1 MALPEP
7 ATRQHVHTRAATYMG
22 YRREDG
28 RWDIEAHLRDSKP
41 FAFSVPS
48 EVSWAANEP
57 IHDLE
62 IRLTIDAD
70 FVVHAVAVAMNHVPH
85 DGCPQA
91 QAPLQRLVGA
101 RLSKGWRR
109 SIDEAMGGVAGCT
122 HLRELLF
129 NMATAAFQTMPQAF
143 ASRDPQVKPPHLD
156 RCITWD
162 TGTELVQR
170 LYPLH
175 HRPRTPLTAD

>member
-7 ATRQHVHTRAATYMG
+7 VARRHVHTRAVTYHG

-28 RWDIEAHLRDSKP
+28 LWDIEAHLRDSKP

-48 EVSWAANEP
+48 EVAWQANEP

-70 FVVHAVAVAMNHVPH
+70 FVVHAVAVAMNSVPH
-85 DGCPQA
+85 AGCPQA
-91 QAPLQRLVGA
+91 QPPMQRLVGA

-109 SIDEAMGGVAGCT
+109 TIEQHLAGIEGCT

-129 NMATAAFQTMPQAF
+129 NMATAAFQTMTSVFVQKDEHTP
-143 ASRDPQVKPPHLD
+143 PPHLGQC
-156 RCITWD
+156 RAWD
-162 TGTELVQR
+162 FGGPVVQKV
-170 LYPLH
+170 YPMFF
-175 HRPRTPLTAD
+175 RPRQVG

>member
-7 ATRQHVHTRAATYMG
+7 VARRHSHTRAVTYHG

-28 RWDIEAHLRDSKP
+28 LWDIEAHLRDSKP

-48 EVSWAANEP
+48 EASWAPNEP
-57 IHDLE
+57 IHDLQ

-70 FVVHAVAVAMNHVPH
+70 FLIHAVAVSMNSVPH

-91 QAPLQRLVGA
+91 QPPMQQLVGC
-101 RLSKGWRR
+101 RLSKGWRHA
-109 SIDEAMGGVAGCT
+109 INDKLGGIAGCT
-122 HLRELLF
+122 HLRELMF
-129 NMATAAFQTMPQAF
+129 NMATAAFQTMPQVF
-143 ASRDPQVKPPHLD
+143 AGRDPQVKPPHLD

-175 HRPRTPLTAD
+175 YRPRTPVSAD